1 MAHER
6 TPKHLSKASHAKP
19 WAMFMRIMEINL
31 SLLIIVLI
39 ILSWFVAHRYQRT
52 LVDAVITS
60 YQETQ
65 LEVVRSVA
73 RSIYPYV
80 KDRLAQGLTIDAIE
94 QQIFKRFIAP
104 IQLLQNGDAW
114 IYAPDRVVFDLSSD
128 FPEIYRGRSMAEIFA
143 LQKEKG
149 AAHYEEMTEA
159 VSQAR
164 EGVGWYIWLPDKG
177 KEIAAWTPVQFGA
190 HVWTIGLST
199 PLQEILSATGAAHRE
214 RFIWAVMALATLFGG
229 CLSLTSLWGFRRR
242 RQLHQAIEQHNSEL
256 QTLVTNLENEVHR
269 RSKTEAAAKELHD
282 RLDTLIEALPD
293 VIYFKDT
300 QGRNLVVNKAYEKMV
315 GLGKEAILGK
325 RDEELLPPDIAENCR
340 ASDDQVWRH
349 KKAIRFEDV
358 QQTPDG
364 RLVYW
369 DSFKA
374 PLLDE
379 EGHLTGLVG
388 VGRNVTAYKEAENE
402 RQRLSQQL
410 LHAQKME
417 AIGSL
422 AGGVAHDLNNI
433 LSGLISYPELL
444 IARLPVDSP
453 LKDPLETIQASGE
466 RAASIVQD
474 LLTMARQGVAEKQV
488 LNLNTIISEY
498 AESPVHRKRALQHP
512 DVRVILELEPCL
524 MSLRGSAGDLTKI
537 VMNLMINALESFN
550 GPGEITVATENCYID
565 KMKIGTAD
573 IGEGEY
579 VHLSVADTGCGIAAE
594 HLERI
599 FEPFYTKRKLG
610 ENGTGLGLAVVWG
623 TVQDHCGAIDV
634 HSTPGQETV
643 FDVYLPATR
652 DAMPQ
657 APAHVARELLLA
669 REETILVVDDV
680 ALQRE
685 IAQQMLEML
694 GYQVHV
700 VDSGEAAVAYLQT
713 YSVDLVVLDM
723 IMGDGMDGLET
734 YRAISTLHPGQKAI
748 ISSGFAETDRV
759 REAQRL
765 GAGAYVKKPFLLE
778 TFAQSIRKEL
788 ER

>member
-6 TPKHLSKASHAKP
+6 APNHLSKAHQTKP
-19 WAMFMRIMEINL
+19 WAIFMRIMEINL

-52 LVDAVITS
+52 LVEAVITS

-80 KDRLAQGLTIDAIE
+80 KDRMAQGLTIGAIE
-94 QQIFKRFIAP
+94 QQILKRFIEP
-104 IQLLQNGDAW
+104 IHLLQHGDAW
-114 IYAPDRVVFDLSSD
+114 IYAPDHVVFDLSSD
-128 FPEIYRGRSMAEIFA
+128 FPEIYRSKSMAEIFA

-149 AAHYEEMTEA
+149 AAHFEEMTEA

-177 KEIAAWTPVQFGA
+177 EEIAAWTPVQFGS

-199 PLQEILSATGAAHRE
+199 PLQEILSATGAARHE
-214 RFIWAVMALATLFGG
+214 RFIWALMILAALFGV

-242 RQLHQAIEQHNSEL
+242 RQLHQAVEQHNSEL
-256 QTLVTNLENEVHR
+256 QTLVTDLENEVRR
-269 RSKTEAAAKELHD
+269 RSKTEAAAKELHE

-293 VIYFKDT
+293 VIYFKDR

-315 GLGKEAILGK
+315 GLRKEAILGK
-325 RDEELLPPDIAENCR
+325 RDEELLPPDLAENCR

-349 KKAIRFEDV
+349 KKAIRFEEV
-358 QQTPDG
+358 QPAPDG

-374 PLLDE
+374 PLLGE
-379 EGHLTGLVG
+379 KGQLTGLVG
-388 VGRNVTAYKEAENE
+388 VARDVTENKEAEKE

-417 AIGSL
+417 AIGTL

-444 IARLPVDSP
+444 IAQLPINSP
-453 LKDPLETIQASGE
+453 LKGPLQTIQASGE

-474 LLTMARQGVAEKQV
+474 LLTMARRGVAEKQV

-498 AESPVHRKRALQHP
+498 VDSPIHSKRALQHP
-512 DVRVILELEPCL
+512 DVRVNLELEPCL
-524 MSLRGSAGDLTKI
+524 MNLRGSPGDLTKI

-565 KMKIGTAD
+565 GMKIGTTD

-579 VHLSVADTGCGIAAE
+579 VHLSVVDTGCGIAAE
-594 HLERI
+594 HLARI
-599 FEPFYTKRKLG
+599 FEPFYTKKKLG
-610 ENGTGLGLAVVWG
+610 KIGTGLGLAVVWG
-623 TVQDHCGAIDV
+623 TVQDHRGAIDL
-634 HSTPGQETV
+634 HSTPGRETV

-652 DAMPQ
+652 DAMPPV
-657 APAHVARELLLA
+657 PAHVARELLLA
-669 REETILVVDDV
+669 REESVLVVDDV

-700 VDSGEAAVAYLQT
+700 AVSGEAAVAYLQT
-713 YSVDLVVLDM
+713 HSMDLVVLDM
-723 IMGDGMDGLET
+723 IMGDGMDGLDT
-734 YRAISTLHPGQKAI
+734 YRAISAFQPGQKAI
-748 ISSGFAETDRV
+748 IASGFAETDRV
-759 REAQRL
+759 REAQHL
-765 GAGAYVKKPFLLE
+765 GAGAYIKKPFLLE
-778 TFAQSIRKEL
+778 TFAQAIRKEL

>member
-1 MAHER
+1 
-6 TPKHLSKASHAKP
+6 
-19 WAMFMRIMEINL
+19 
-31 SLLIIVLI
+31 LI
-39 ILSWFVAHRYQRT
+39 
-52 LVDAVITS
+52 
-60 YQETQ
+60 
-65 LEVVRSVA
+65 
-73 RSIYPYV
+73 
-80 KDRLAQGLTIDAIE
+80 
-94 QQIFKRFIAP
+94 
-104 IQLLQNGDAW
+104 
-114 IYAPDRVVFDLSSD
+114 
-128 FPEIYRGRSMAEIFA
+128 
-143 LQKEKG
+143 
-149 AAHYEEMTEA
+149 
-159 VSQAR
+159 
-164 EGVGWYIWLPDKG
+164 
-177 KEIAAWTPVQFGA
+177 
-190 HVWTIGLST
+190 
-199 PLQEILSATGAAHRE
+199 
-214 RFIWAVMALATLFGG
+214 
-229 CLSLTSLWGFRRR
+229 
-242 RQLHQAIEQHNSEL
+242 
-256 QTLVTNLENEVHR
+256 
-269 RSKTEAAAKELHD
+269 
-282 RLDTLIEALPD
+282 
-293 VIYFKDT
+293 
-300 QGRNLVVNKAYEKMV
+300 
-315 GLGKEAILGK
+315 
-325 RDEELLPPDIAENCR
+325 
-340 ASDDQVWRH
+340 
-349 KKAIRFEDV
+349 
-358 QQTPDG
+358 
-364 RLVYW
+364 YW
-369 DSFKA
+369 DSFKV

-388 VGRNVTAYKEAENE
+388 IGRDVTAYKEAENE
-402 RQRLSQQL
+402 RQRLSRQL
-410 LHAQKME
+410 MHAQKME
-417 AIGSL
+417 AIGTL

-453 LKDPLETIQASGE
+453 LKGPLQTIQTSGE

-512 DVRVILELEPCL
+512 DVRVNLELGPCL
-524 MSLRGSAGDLTKI
+524 MSLRGSPGDLTKI
-537 VMNLMINALESFN
+537 VMNLIINALESFN
-550 GPGEITVATENCYID
+550 GPGQITVATENCYID
-565 KMKIGTAD
+565 GMKIGTTD

-610 ENGTGLGLAVVWG
+610 KSGTGLGLAVVWG
-623 TVQDHCGAIDV
+623 TVQDHRGAIDV

-657 APAHVARELLLA
+657 APGHVARELLLA
-669 REETILVVDDV
+669 REESILVVDDV

-734 YRAISTLHPGQKAI
+734 YRAISALHAGQKAI
-748 ISSGFAETDRV
+748 IASGFAETDRV